1 MNPWD
6 LLTWVAAAL
15 LAGSAIVIFVFFAKD
30 AREIFQGQR
39 TDRDEDE

>member
-15 LAGSAIVIFVFFAKD
+15 LAGSALTIFAFFARD
-30 AREIFQGQR
+30 AREIFRGEQ
-39 TDRDEDE
+39 TDRDEES